1 MRGIILVVGLAV
13 AFLAGESAD
22 APAKAT
28 CHPTITQ
35 QILRANLDRDREL
48 EIVNA
53 TNVSCAHDYALSI
66 DDRCVAQNRRYPL
79 PGLGRQRQVVNV
91 EANAQPDGRELFYA
105 LRDSSKGIEGGAVAV
120 LHLASR
126 RQGTC
131 PTAKYLYLFRPGPK
145 VRLFQAQLGE
155 FSKRYPGRE
164 VWLREVLPGRVRVRF
179 FRYDRRLARYIV
191 YATISA

>member
-1 MRGIILVVGLAV
+1 MRGVILVLVLAG
-13 AFLAGESAD
+13 ALLAGESVD

-35 QILRANLDRDREL
+35 RILRANLDRDREL

-53 TNVSCAHDYALSI
+53 TNVNCAHDYALSI
-66 DDRCVAQNRRYPL
+66 DDRCAAQSRHYPL
-79 PGLGRQRQVVNV
+79 PGLGRQRQIMNA

-105 LRDSSKGIEGGAVAV
+105 IRDSTKGIEGGAVAV

-131 PTAKYLYLFRPGPK
+131 PTPKYLFLFRPGQE
-145 VRLFQAQLGE
+145 VRSFEAQVDQ
-155 FSKRYPGRE
+155 FDRRYAGRE
-164 VWLREVLPGRVRVRF
+164 VWLREVLPSRVRVRF
-179 FRYDRRLARYIV
+179 FRYDRRVARYIV

>member
-1 MRGIILVVGLAV
+1 MRGVILVLVLAG
-13 AFLAGESAD
+13 ALLAGESVD

-35 QILRANLDRDREL
+35 RILRANLDRDREL

-53 TNVSCAHDYALSI
+53 TNVNCAHDYALSI
-66 DDRCVAQNRRYPL
+66 DDRCSAQSRHYRL
-79 PGLGRQRQVVNV
+79 PGLGRQRQIMSV

-105 LRDSSKGIEGGAVAV
+105 IRDSTKGIEGGAVAV

-126 RQGTC
+126 REGAC
-131 PTAKYLYLFRPGPK
+131 PTPKYLYLFRPGPK

-164 VWLREVLPGRVRVRF
+164 VWLREVLPSRVRVRF
-179 FRYDRRLARYIV
+179 FRYDRRVVRYIA
-191 YATISA
+191 YATIPA

>member
-13 AFLAGESAD
+13 ALLAGESAD

-28 CHPTITQ
+28 CHPTSTQ

-53 TNVSCAHDYALSI
+53 TNVNCAHDYALSI
-66 DDRCVAQNRRYPL
+66 DDRCAAQSRHYPL
-79 PGLGRQRQVVNV
+79 PGLGRQRQIMNA

-105 LRDSSKGIEGGAVAV
+105 IRDSTKGIEGGAVAV

-126 RQGTC
+126 REGAC
-131 PTAKYLYLFRPGPK
+131 PTPKYLYLFRPGPK

-164 VWLREVLPGRVRVRF
+164 VWLREVLPSRVRVRF
-179 FRYDRRLARYIV
+179 FRYDRRVVRYIA
-191 YATISA
+191 YATIPA